1 MLILIHF
8 AIVKDLTFYTF
19 LLQVKHVNSNS
30 FCHC

>member
-19 LLQVKHVNSNS
+19 LLQDKT
-30 FCHC
+30 C